1 MSSAIG
7 APRLAGEP
15 KSKFMISQFAGKP
28 PPERMLAPV
37 LVERKYL
44 VEGPHLSCDLDEGD

>member
-1 MSSAIG
+1 MSIVVRTPVCG
-7 APRLAGEP
+7 VEP

-44 VEGPHLSCDLDEGD
+44 VEGPHL

>member
-7 APRLAGEP
+7 APRLVGEP

-44 VEGPHLSCDLDEGD
+44 VEGPHL